1 MYRLPRLRN
10 MSYEDMKR
18 VVVTFDWSKKARKRL
33 RQTFNVCDSLSEE
46 KDKRFR
52 LWQSLKIVLWENREA
67 VDMGFRK
74 FARHHFNE
82 RLDALHY
89 HDKNCNKY
97 CEVCAKLE
105 RWNNEGKESRIHKE
119 PLVV

>member
-1 MYRLPRLRN
+1 

-18 VVVTFDWSKKARKRL
+18 VVATFDWSKNARKRL

-74 FARHHFNE
+74 FARQRFNE

-89 HDKNCNKY
+89 HDKNCNEY

-105 RWNNEGKESRIHKE
+105 RWDNEGKEPGIHKE

>member
-1 MYRLPRLRN
+1 

-18 VVVTFDWSKKARKRL
+18 VVTTFDWSKKARK
-33 RQTFNVCDSLSEE
+33 
-46 KDKRFR
+46 
-52 LWQSLKIVLWENREA
+52 
-67 VDMGFRK
+67 
-74 FARHHFNE
+74 HFNE

-89 HDKNCNKY
+89 HDKNCNEY

>member
-1 MYRLPRLRN
+1 
-10 MSYEDMKR
+10 MSYKDMKR
-18 VVVTFDWSKKARKRL
+18 VVTTFDWSKKARKRL

-52 LWQSLKIVLWENREA
+52 LWQSLKIVLWENNEA
-67 VDMGFRK
+67 VEMGFRK
-74 FARHHFNE
+74 FAKKHFNE
-82 RLDALHY
+82 RLDALYY

>member
-1 MYRLPRLRN
+1 

-18 VVVTFDWSKKARKRL
+18 VVTTFDWSSRARRRL
-33 RQTFNVCDSLSEE
+33 KQTFNVCDSLSEE

-52 LWQSLKIVLWENREA
+52 LWQSLNMVLWENQEA

-74 FARHHFNE
+74 FARKHFNE

-97 CEVCAKLE
+97 CEICAKLK
-105 RWNNEGKESRIHKE
+105 RWNNERKESRIHKK

>member
-1 MYRLPRLRN
+1 MSRLPRLRN

-18 VVVTFDWSKKARKRL
+18 VVTTFDWSKKARKRL

-52 LWQSLKIVLWENREA
+52 LWQSLKIVLWEQREA
-67 VDMGFRK
+67 VEMGFRE
-74 FARHHFNE
+74 FARQRFNE

-89 HDKNCNKY
+89 HDKNCNEY